1 MLQFSGLFDY
11 RYLSAV
17 CSVMYN
23 CAIKTNGEVEKA
35 DCGEFGPWAE
45 CQSVRRKGTNEQKD
59 IAPTTTTTT
68 QASPEVCARIKE
80 RWEVAMR

>member
-59 IAPTTTTTT
+59 IAPTTTT
-68 QASPEVCARIKE
+68 QASPEAYAQIKE
-80 RWEVAMR
+80 RRKVAMR